1 MKAFRFCYILILTL
15 LFADLQAQERTFVDV
30 YVDDM
35 ENGFC
40 YFYDVDE
47 VRVHGISDYN
57 NHAWMWMAN
66 WQFVCSEETFIIS
79 KTDEYIG
86 VFRYFG
92 DGNTKDFGVFFGS
105 NYMHFDVGEVLSPS
119 FNTDYFCPDLDG
131 VVLHAEDTNVVFQS
145 PDPLSYLF
153 HNMVMAVV
161 TPSTSGDWFFCDPD
175 YVICNPKRL
184 CISAGI
190 PPTEPWTQS
199 QLLKCQGIDHLYAQ
213 TDPQDDYTY
222 LWTSGETTPF
232 IDITELGTYGVTVTD
247 ACGNTVTDQ
256 VTITGEYP
264 EHAPSLPANTYFC
277 EGGSVTLDPGS
288 GFQSY
293 LWSDSTQGATLTVTE
308 PGVYWVQ
315 TVNEY
320 GCEGL
325 ASTTVSYLTPPL
337 MDGSSPMVTAD
348 TLTMSGNNML
358 CWNDESP
365 YIDEVK
371 VFREGMTNQW
381 DLVGSADYH
390 DKHFIDAVSSN
401 ERTYRYKLSAI
412 DMCGDESE
420 LGRSYQTMNAAY
432 LGPGVDGTYWVQWT
446 PYKVADVN
454 NSVSRYELWTADNL
468 TDFNTRI
475 VDEPVLYDS
484 YFGYYYVNLP
494 HGIQDSI
501 FFVRAYVKPQYG
513 GGTVMSN
520 FVENYEI
527 LDVNDDFIEAA
538 VFRVYPNPSNGTF
551 TVEGEGRLKVFNHLG
566 QTVIERD
573 IDGKT
578 TLTLPSGM
586 YLIRLVNGTINETR
600 KVVVE

>member
-1 MKAFRFCYILILTL
+1 MKKPCLIIVMILCC
-15 LFADLQAQERTFVDV
+15 FFLQAQNYYHVYDIHSLESYHTYYFCDNYDGVALHGESSCNYFTWAHNGQSYPDNPLIITRANQGEWSYNGCDGF
-30 YVDDM
+30 YVD
-35 ENGFC
+35 
-40 YFYDVDE
+40 
-47 VRVHGISDYN
+47 
-57 NHAWMWMAN
+57 
-66 WQFVCSEETFIIS
+66 
-79 KTDEYIG
+79 
-86 VFRYFG
+86 
-92 DGNTKDFGVFFGS
+92 FF
-105 NYMHFDVGEVLSPS
+105 NI
-119 FNTDYFCPDLDG
+119 
-131 VVLHAEDTNVVFQS
+131 
-145 PDPLSYLF
+145 
-153 HNMVMAVV
+153 
-161 TPSTSGDWFFCDPD
+161 FF
-175 YVICNPKRL
+175 
-184 CISAGI
+184 SSGI
-190 PPTEPWTQS
+190 PPTEPWPENTM
-199 QLLKCQGIDHLYAQ
+199 LKCSGTHHLYAQ

-222 LWTSGETTPF
+222 LWTSGATTPF

-371 VFREGMTNQW
+371 IFREGMTNQW

-432 LGPGVDGTYWVQWT
+432 LGPGVDGAYWVQWT
-446 PYKVADVN
+446 SYKVADMN
-454 NSVSRYELWTADNL
+454 NSVSRYELWMADNL

-501 FFVRAYVKPQYG
+501 FFVKAYVKQLYG
-513 GGTVMSN
+513 GGTVLSN
-520 FVENYEI
+520 FVDNYEV
-527 LDVNDDFIEAA
+527 LDVSDDFIETT
-538 VFRVYPNPSNGTF
+538 VFRVYPNPSNGAV
-551 TVEGEGRLKVFNHLG
+551 TVEGEGRLKVFNLLG
-566 QTVIERD
+566 QAVIDRD
-573 IDGKT
+573 IDGKL

>member
-1 MKAFRFCYILILTL
+1 MILCC
-15 LFADLQAQERTFVDV
+15 FFLQAQNYYHVYDIHSLESYHTYYFCDNYDGVALHGESSCNYFTWAHNGQSYPDNPLIITRANQGEWSYNGCDGF
-30 YVDDM
+30 YVD
-35 ENGFC
+35 
-40 YFYDVDE
+40 
-47 VRVHGISDYN
+47 
-57 NHAWMWMAN
+57 
-66 WQFVCSEETFIIS
+66 
-79 KTDEYIG
+79 
-86 VFRYFG
+86 
-92 DGNTKDFGVFFGS
+92 FF
-105 NYMHFDVGEVLSPS
+105 NI
-119 FNTDYFCPDLDG
+119 
-131 VVLHAEDTNVVFQS
+131 
-145 PDPLSYLF
+145 
-153 HNMVMAVV
+153 
-161 TPSTSGDWFFCDPD
+161 FF
-175 YVICNPKRL
+175 
-184 CISAGI
+184 SSGI
-190 PPTEPWTQS
+190 PPTEPWPENTM
-199 QLLKCQGIDHLYAQ
+199 LKCSGTHHLYAQ
-213 TDPQDDYTY
+213 TNPQDDYTY

-277 EGGSVTLDPGS
+277 EGGSVTLDPVS

-475 VDEPVLYDS
+475 VDELVLYDS

-538 VFRVYPNPSNGTF
+538 VFRVYPNPSNGAV
-551 TVEGEGRLKVFNHLG
+551 TVEGEGRLKVFNLLG
-566 QTVIERD
+566 QTVIDRD
-573 IDGKT
+573 LDGKT
-578 TLTLPSGM
+578 TLTLTLPSGM
-586 YLIRLVNGTINETR
+586 YLIRLVNGTTNETR